1 MLCFGRLHESRQIFN
16 SDLEVQLLLKQGQVE
31 VDPGQFIPNF
41 KTTLLI
47 HREVVEELN
56 KKIRVKWFKSLSTLG
71 SQRKCPRAP
80 AGMCKVVHLHPPGFC
95 FPVFCRPLSMHTIA
109 QSLTQKHRQTL
120 FYRVIYDIRCWC
132 STSRH
137 QTGLPSTI
145 D

>member
-56 KKIRVKWFKSLSTLG
+56 KKIRVKWLSTLCC
-71 SQRKCPRAP
+71 QHHCLLCV
-80 AGMCKVVHLHPPGFC
+80 MLLVVICHVYETSP
-95 FPVFCRPLSMHTIA
+95 
-109 QSLTQKHRQTL
+109 SLK
-120 FYRVIYDIRCWC
+120 
-132 STSRH
+132 S
-137 QTGLPSTI
+137 
-145 D
+145 